1 MLGKYRFQSQTL
13 LFSPLN
19 QHCKF
24 FFAMLGNIYVIILE
38 EFLVSDFS
46 KIPSSILSFILR
58 NN

>member
-1 MLGKYRFQSQTL
+1 
-13 LFSPLN
+13 
-19 QHCKF
+19 
-24 FFAMLGNIYVIILE
+24 MLGNIYVIILE